1 MPENGTLKVKLHN
14 LIKDHSFLFH
24 ENNPYLD
31 NETNTKLYILDGQQ
45 RMTSIAK
52 LFLACDSQ
60 YQYYYD
66 LSAILVDK
74 FPNDEVENDSA
85 FSKRTK
91 SIESLCR
98 AYKIGEK
105 CYI

>member
-60 YQYYYD
+60 INIITTYRPFLLINFQTM
-66 LSAILVDK
+66 K
-74 FPNDEVENDSA
+74 
-85 FSKRTK
+85 
-91 SIESLCR
+91 
-98 AYKIGEK
+98 
-105 CYI
+105 